1 VVGRSGRMNRSVEVC
16 SVSGHFDCLLFNYY
30 CGMVRSPEGVG
41 LKLDWIGH
49 RRIGQLLTDLCLDG
63 YSYLL
68 DLVSLFALI
77 SVNSDLGT
85 VSGSPEIQIY
95 MTE

>member
-1 VVGRSGRMNRSVEVC
+1 
-16 SVSGHFDCLLFNYY
+16 
-30 CGMVRSPEGVG
+30 MVRSPEGVG

-49 RRIGQLLTDLCLDG
+49 RTIGQLLTVICVWIG
-63 YSYLL
+63 YSSLL
-68 DLVSLFALI
+68 DLVSSFALI

-95 MTE
+95 MTG